1 MSHDIRTPM
10 NAIIGFSDIIA
21 EHPDDEEIVKNAI
34 SKIQASGEILLKII
48 NDVLDLSKIESGKA
62 EIVEMVTDLKQ
73 MEENLKMMLEYSI
86 QKGMIDFKVED
97 QIENPLV
104 WCDATKLQ
112 QVLVNVLNNA
122 VNLPQREE
130 RSHLAASRE

>member
-1 MSHDIRTPM
+1 MQ
-10 NAIIGFSDIIA
+10 
-21 EHPDDEEIVKNAI
+21 I

-48 NDVLDLSKIESGKA
+48 NDVLDLSKNRKWKKQK
-62 EIVEMVTDLKQ
+62 IVEMVTDLKQ

-104 WCDATKLQ
+104 WCDVTKT
-112 QVLVNVLNNA
+112 
-122 VNLPQREE
+122 
-130 RSHLAASRE
+130 AAGSGKMY

>member
-1 MSHDIRTPM
+1 
-10 NAIIGFSDIIA
+10 
-21 EHPDDEEIVKNAI
+21 
-34 SKIQASGEILLKII
+34 
-48 NDVLDLSKIESGKA
+48 
-62 EIVEMVTDLKQ
+62 
-73 MEENLKMMLEYSI
+73 
-86 QKGMIDFKVED
+86 MIDFKVED

-122 VNLPQREE
+122 VKFTPAEE